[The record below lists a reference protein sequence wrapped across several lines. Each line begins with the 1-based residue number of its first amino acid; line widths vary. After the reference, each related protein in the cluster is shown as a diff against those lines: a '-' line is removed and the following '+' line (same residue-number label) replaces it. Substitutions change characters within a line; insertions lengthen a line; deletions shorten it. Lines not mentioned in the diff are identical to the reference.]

1 MSQFFKDKNS
11 IKFKVGI
18 FTIIV
23 IAIFIVSY
31 SYLNDLLD
39 RHKYITI
46 DVLFD
51 HINNLELGSA
61 VTVNGFKKG
70 KVHNIRISEEGVIT
84 TLFVDLD
91 FPLKQGTS
99 FIAKESDIM
108 GSHQVDIIT
117 GTGSEILDL
126 KKIQKGD
133 SREGFID
140 LIHRL
145 NIMISNV
152 ENIFSKLENADDM
165 LNNINKFI
173 ENSNSAFVRVDD
185 ILDSINEN
193 EIKTI
198 ITNLSQST
206 TDLNKFFSDNKDD
219 LQLAIQNSNIALES
233 VNYTLSTVDSAMVYL
248 NQVAKNIS
256 NNNNSLGALV
266 NDKELYQNLINS
278 TQKVDS
284 LLIDIKKNPRKY
296 FRISVF

>member
-185 ILDSINEN
+185 ILNSINEN

-266 NDKELYQNLINS
+266 NDKELYKNLINS
-278 TQKVDS
+278 TQS
-284 LLIDIKKNPRKY
+284 
-296 FRISVF
+296 

>member
-1 MSQFFKDKNS
+1 M
-11 IKFKVGI
+11 
-18 FTIIV
+18 
-23 IAIFIVSY
+23 SY

-185 ILDSINEN
+185 ILNSINEN